1 MKLKQKQKLF
11 LFSKK
16 SKSRILDIQ
25 ISWQH
30 QFLSIKKYI
39 LLNNLGSKCSLLMK
53 FGQFISYYKKKT
65 TLCQKIVQKLHLF
78 VFVKNLAQAVLGN
91 EIFEASYLFA

>member
-1 MKLKQKQKLF
+1 MQ
-11 LFSKK
+11 SVNEIW
-16 SKSRILDIQ
+16 SVHIILQ
-25 ISWQH
+25 
-30 QFLSIKKYI
+30 
-39 LLNNLGSKCSLLMK
+39 
-53 FGQFISYYKKKT
+53 KKKT